1 MAVNGPITGL
11 TTVDATSN
19 VVQDLG
25 DRYVSQD
32 YLIDVYPNLVPGRFS
47 PGLWAFG
54 KNTLGALG
62 DRTIVN
68 KSSPVQIG
76 TLTNWKQIS
85 AGGFSNSFSM
95 AVKNDNTLWCW
106 GNHDTSTVNSGGWLG
121 LGVGGVSPDISSPVQ
136 IGVLTNWKQV
146 SAGGEHTAA
155 VKTDGTMWTWGGW
168 FGVGWAGG
176 NQLGLGSMTTSDIR
190 SSPVQVGV
198 LTTWKQVSGGGFH
211 TAAIKADSTLWT
223 FGRNTYGQLGQG
235 NITHGSAPIQIGVL
249 TNWKQVQCGS
259 YATLATKTDNTLWIW
274 GYNSTGQLGL
284 GDVAHRSSPVQLGGV
299 WKQASTGLGDT
310 SAGIKT
316 DGTLWSWGHNNYG
329 QLGLGDIAHRSSPV
343 QVGSLT
349 NWKSVST
356 GGLHTVA
363 SKTDGTIWAWGYGLF
378 GATATGTLASS
389 PVQIGSLTSWKL
401 ITAGYYQTLAVRD
414 GFI

>member
-1 MAVNGPITGL
+1 MAIYGPTTGFNTPPDPNTGL
-11 TTVDATSN
+11 S
-19 VVQDLG
+19 QDLG
-25 DRYVSQD
+25 SRYVSKY
-32 YLIDVYPNLVPGRFS
+32 YLLDVYPNIVPGRTS

-62 DRTIVN
+62 DGTIVN
-68 KSSPVQIG
+68 KSSPVQVG

-85 AGGFSNSFSM
+85 AGGFANSFSM

-106 GNHDTSTVNSGGWLG
+106 GNHDTSGVNQGGWLG
-121 LGVGGVSPDISSPVQ
+121 LGVGGVSSDISSPVQ

-176 NQLGLGSMTTSDIR
+176 NQLGLGTMASGDIK

-198 LTTWKQVSGGGFH
+198 STTWKQVSGGGYH
-211 TAAIKADSTLWT
+211 TAAISAGTLWT

-259 YATLATKTDNTLWIW
+259 YSTIATKTDNTLWIW
-274 GYNSTGQLGL
+274 GHNTTGQLGL
-284 GDVAHRSSPVQLGGV
+284 GDVAHRSSPVQIGGV
-299 WKQASTGLGDT
+299 WKQASTGMAEA
-310 SAGIKT
+310 SAGIKA
-316 DGTLWSWGHNNYG
+316 DGTLWIWGRNDYG

-349 NWKSVST
+349 NWKSVSV

-363 SKTDGTIWAWGYGLF
+363 SKTDGTIWAWGFGSY
-378 GATATGTLASS
+378 GATATRGSSS
-389 PVQIGSLTSWKL
+389 PVQIASLTSWKL
-401 ITAGYYQTLAVRD
+401 ITAGYYQTLAIRD